1 VRWNDGTNWPIGA
14 GHGCIGCSEPGFFDA
29 DTPFYRRL
37 PSVPGLGVQT
47 TADEIGVGIVALTA
61 AAFAGHGLISI
72 VRNRLQPE
80 AVDEPAVPSDEEKD

>member
-1 VRWNDGTNWPIGA
+1 
-14 GHGCIGCSEPGFFDA
+14 
-29 DTPFYRRL
+29 
-37 PSVPGLGVQT
+37 VQA

-80 AVDEPAVPSDEEKD
+80 PVDEPPAPSNVEQD